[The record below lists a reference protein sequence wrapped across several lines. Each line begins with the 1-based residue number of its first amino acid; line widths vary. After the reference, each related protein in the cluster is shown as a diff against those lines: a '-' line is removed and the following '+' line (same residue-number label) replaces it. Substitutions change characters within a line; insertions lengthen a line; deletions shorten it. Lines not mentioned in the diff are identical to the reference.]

1 MKKNKLILALPLLAA
16 FSFGCSG
23 NEDLFAPVES
33 PEVVNT
39 FEATSLWSH
48 NTGGVGSYY
57 SQLSPTV
64 DLAYIYMAGRD
75 GDVYAFDKL
84 TGERIWHIDLDS
96 QDENDNKRSARLSGG
111 ISAYAGLCAIGSE
124 NGYIYVLNST
134 DGSLKWKYYVG
145 SEIISKVAFSKSGD
159 KLFVLDSRGALS
171 CFDAQSGNLNY
182 VAGETSAAL
191 RLRAQAHPITV
202 GDDFVIVALA
212 NGKINVYS
220 QADGTLVN
228 EIIASRSIGANALQ
242 RISDISATPFISGS
256 KLYILSYKD
265 GLICYDFSTDT
276 ISSRLGYSGAR
287 DLAYDENI
295 IVVVDEKSHIY
306 AISRAD
312 NQELWSNT
320 SLTYRN
326 VSASCI
332 YGNYVVVGDFEGYLY
347 FLDIATG
354 HIASKL
360 EIDNSAIYT
369 APLVDGNILYV
380 ASADGDLKALQY
392 DKDNTA
398 LQKFMALKVEQD
410 YAGIGIDLY
419 AKGVGS
425 GGIYAPDTVNY
436 EALLERRRQII
447 AAVARAEAAQ
457 REQLAKMR
465 EYERQK
471 AEYEKR
477 QKAYEEERRRQLSG
491 FGVAP

>member
-23 NEDLFAPVES
+23 GEDLFAPVES
-33 PEVVNT
+33 PEVVNV
-39 FEATSLWSH
+39 FEPAYLWSH

-57 SQLSPTV
+57 SQLSPTA
-64 DLAYIYMAGRD
+64 DLAYLYMASRN
-75 GDVYAFDKL
+75 GDVYAYDKL
-84 TGERIWHIDLDS
+84 TGERIWHVDLDD
-96 QDENDNKRSARLSGG
+96 QEENDTKRSARLSGG
-111 ISAYAGLCAIGSE
+111 ISAYAGICAIGSE
-124 NGYIYVLNST
+124 NGYIYVLNSK

-145 SEIISKVAFSKSGD
+145 SEIVSKVAFSKSGD

-171 CFDAQSGNLNY
+171 CFDASSGNLIY
-182 VAGETSAAL
+182 VTGETNTSL
-191 RLRAQAHPITV
+191 RLRSQANPVTI

-212 NGKINVYS
+212 NGKINIYL
-220 QADGTLVN
+220 QTDGTLVN
-228 EIIASRSIGANALQ
+228 EIIASRAVGANALQ

-256 KLYILSYKD
+256 NLYILSYKD
-265 GLICYDFSTDT
+265 GLISYDFTSDT
-276 ISSRLGYSGAR
+276 VSSRLGYSGSN

-306 AISRAD
+306 AISRHD

-326 VSASCI
+326 VSAACI
-332 YGNYVVVGDFEGYLY
+332 YGNYVVVGDYEGYVY
-347 FLDIATG
+347 FLDINTG
-354 HIASKL
+354 HIVSKL

-369 APLVDGNILYV
+369 APLVDGNILYI
-380 ASADGDLKALQY
+380 ASADGDLSALQY
-392 DKDNTA
+392 DKDNSA
-398 LQKFMALKVEQD
+398 LQKFMVLKIEQD
-410 YAGIGIDLY
+410 YAGVGVNLY

-425 GGIYAPDTVNY
+425 GGIYAPTSVNY

-447 AAVARAEAAQ
+447 AAVAKAEAAQ

-471 AEYEKR
+471 AEYERR